1 MGIGNGL
8 DPAIGFGGGY
18 AMATCEARDWV
29 NSKLVLN
36 VGSNF
41 LESSLPNVR
50 LFFEAKEA
58 GTRMVTVD
66 PHFSTT
72 AGKSDQWVPITPG
85 TDAAF
90 FLGMA
95 SVILDEQLYD
105 EDFVLNHTSLPF
117 LVDVATGKLVRDH
130 AEDPDA
136 EEPETGEQNPF
147 FVWDT
152 ATNAKAVYDVAA
164 VKPAL
169 EGTFD
174 VDGASCPTVSVSY
187 THLDV
192 YKRQPRGLELGDVRA
207 ELLPGFVG

>member
-1 MGIGNGL
+1 MG
-8 DPAIGFGGGY
+8 A
-18 AMATCEARDWV
+18 
-29 NSKLVLN
+29 
-36 VGSNF
+36 
-41 LESSLPNVR
+41 
-50 LFFEAKEA
+50 
-58 GTRMVTVD
+58 
-66 PHFSTT
+66 
-72 AGKSDQWVPITPG
+72 ITPG

-117 LVDVATGKLVRDH
+117 RRGRRDGQ
-130 AEDPDA
+130 ARARPRGGPDA

-152 ATNAKAVYDVAA
+152 ATNAKAAYDVAA

-174 VDGASCPTVSVSY
+174 VDGASCTTVFS
-187 THLDV
+187 
-192 YKRQPRGLELGDVRA
+192 
-207 ELLPGFVG
+207 LLKQKQSSTLPSG